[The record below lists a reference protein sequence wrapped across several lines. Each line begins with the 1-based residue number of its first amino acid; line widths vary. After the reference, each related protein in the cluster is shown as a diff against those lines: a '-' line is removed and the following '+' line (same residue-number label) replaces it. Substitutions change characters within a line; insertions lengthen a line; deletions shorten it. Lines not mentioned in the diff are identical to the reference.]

1 MCYRSVRGFVDG
13 TNRIGWQQMANT
25 QAQLLNPAMQPASG
39 HIDGS
44 RDTKVASNE
53 DWQELLRR
61 ERASQG
67 LRNNYSKVYIFLTIW
82 LALVRTSRRDI
93 YNAVLGEDGKVR
105 SAGVSMLKHF
115 SHLGLLPL
123 GLLTLI

>member
-1 MCYRSVRGFVDG
+1 
-13 TNRIGWQQMANT
+13 MAAVT
-25 QAQLLNPAMQPASG
+25 PKWRARA
-39 HIDGS
+39 
-44 RDTKVASNE
+44 RE